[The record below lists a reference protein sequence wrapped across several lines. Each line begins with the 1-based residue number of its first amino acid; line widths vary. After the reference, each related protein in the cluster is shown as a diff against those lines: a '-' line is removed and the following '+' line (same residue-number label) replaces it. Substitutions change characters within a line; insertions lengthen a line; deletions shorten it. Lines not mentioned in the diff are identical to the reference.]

1 MTHRGKSGSLGTAT
15 TWSKQHREHP
25 QATWRWREPAGLMG
39 RQLWIEA
46 PPGSAPFLCLTL
58 NHIPSLGLSLFVHPP
73 QIAHQARWD
82 KLPGPLQGGRVLRAA
97 GSGLGAYSRLRVF
110 PRPCPQP
117 AHWSLPLKPIAPS
130 SQLKW
135 VLQGTRAWIKHV
147 LNSGLLKTSL
157 CPKSPN
163 Q

>member
-1 MTHRGKSGSLGTAT
+1 MDPWGQQQLGPSSTGSILKPRGGGESLQGS
-15 TWSKQHREHP
+15 R
-25 QATWRWREPAGLMG
+25 AGSCG
-39 RQLWIEA
+39 AEA
-46 PPGSAPFLCLTL
+46 PPGSAPFLCWIL

-135 VLQGTRAWIKHV
+135 VLKGTRAWIKHV